1 MCFNQSHSITKPKQ
15 GLPYKYVIMFKVS
28 FWVEASIHR
37 GHSLR
42 SFPCDTRK
50 GATAPLTP
58 ENQTPK
64 PTPNRRP
71 MEGNLFLRR
80 IKMKVE
86 KRTKIVKSRFNE
98 TEIELLRTN
107 ANGEPLG
114 AFLRNAGLGNTIKEV
129 YKIKKIYTPVDP
141 DLIFELQK
149 LGINLNQIARKVNQ
163 DSKSGMPLELF
174 HILSELTKITESL
187 NEIKEAHT
195 YDRKVF

>member
-1 MCFNQSHSITKPKQ
+1 
-15 GLPYKYVIMFKVS
+15 
-28 FWVEASIHR
+28 
-37 GHSLR
+37 
-42 SFPCDTRK
+42 
-50 GATAPLTP
+50 
-58 ENQTPK
+58 
-64 PTPNRRP
+64 
-71 MEGNLFLRR
+71 
-80 IKMKVE
+80 MKAD

-98 TEIELLRTN
+98 TEIELLRSN

-114 AFLRNAGLGNTIKEV
+114 AFLRNVGLGNTIKEV
-129 YKIKKIYTPVDP
+129 YKIKKLYTPVDP

-174 HILSELTKITESL
+174 QILSELSRITETL